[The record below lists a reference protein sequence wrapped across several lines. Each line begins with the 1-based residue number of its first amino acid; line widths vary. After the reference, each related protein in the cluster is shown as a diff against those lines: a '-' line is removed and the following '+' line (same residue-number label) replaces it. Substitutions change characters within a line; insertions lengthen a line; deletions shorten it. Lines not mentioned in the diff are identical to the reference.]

1 MRYFEDF
8 AEGQVFELG
17 ETTVSEEEILAF
29 ARKFDPQPFH
39 IDPEAARRSM
49 YKGLIASGWHTG
61 SIYMGLMVRNLL
73 LDSSSLGS
81 AGIDELRWLK
91 PVRPG
96 DRLRARLTVTSVRPS
111 SKRADRGTVFTQGE
125 MLNQNGERVFF
136 VRSSGMF
143 GRRPG

>member
-1 MRYFEDF
+1 MRYYEDF
-8 AEGQVFELG
+8 DEGHVYELG
-17 ETTVSEEEILAF
+17 EAKVSEAEILEF

-49 YKGLIASGWHTG
+49 YGGLIASGWHTA
-61 SIYMGLMVRNLL
+61 SLYMGLMVRNLL
-73 LDSSSLGS
+73 KDTSSLGS

-96 DRLRARLTVTSVRPS
+96 DTLRARLTVTSVRPS

-125 MLNQNGERVFF
+125 MFNQQGERVFF

-143 GRRPG
+143 GRRPA